1 MSISNASCT
10 PYARAAVALPPWGV
24 SLAAD
29 GWRPASNV
37 SRADKLQ
44 SIIDYYNSTLSSG
57 GGGDGGGGG
66 SPAVLAA
73 ARLWPSA
80 AALEAAIPQY
90 RRLIAPLNPP
100 ADSVAAQT
108 QAAAEIAV
116 LKQMEPHRTEK
127 PAYSVGPTI
136 KTNWPQRAF
145 FDSED
150 EYPGTTIYDILDEF
164 YSYELWSDKV
174 EEAFDVCTF
183 LARVMKQQANRARPH
198 QVAALLEPE
207 RIPDRGGDATTEGGG
222 FLPIKA
228 LSSQTASLPSGHAIQ
243 GFCMSAAVY
252 EDLLTMEE
260 PPAWFAPG
268 SASRTDVLTLLYR
281 LAYDVGDRR
290 MIAGVHYASDDYASA
305 ELVNRVLGPVLFP
318 NAQAA
323 GMVWATSDETR
334 AALCG
339 GVGYPALCTSPALNA
354 SEVGVPL
361 PPPLA
366 PDASAEPYWCP
377 QPPPPKSFGC
387 TYPSAANYDEAAVA
401 DDGSCVFDCVADGS
415 QTCADTDVCSGQRGG
430 HCRRLFAPADAPFA
444 PPASAAAAVA
454 AVPPPSQSPWPPR
467 PSPPPPSPL
476 PSPPP
481 PPSPPPSA
489 SPSPPPPPPPP
500 PPRLAV
506 ADARAC
512 RRGAARRRRR
522 PHHLR
527 GRRHRRRRRRGRRVR
542 RRRRRARVLHGAPP
556 EAAGEA
562 DDDGGEG
569 GPREVELRLAL
580 YVTKT

>member
-1 MSISNASCT
+1 M
-10 PYARAAVALPPWGV
+10 PYQRAAAALPPWGV

-44 SIIDYYNSTLSSG
+44 SIIDYYNSTLSGG

-127 PAYSVGPTI
+127 PAYSVNPTI

-150 EYPGTTIYDILDEF
+150 EYPGTTIYDILDVASD

-207 RIPDRGGDATTEGGG
+207 RIPDRGGDAETEGGG

-339 GVGYPALCTSPALNA
+339 GIGYPALCTSPALNA
-354 SEVGVPL
+354 TEVGVPL

-377 QPPPPKSFGC
+377 QPLPPKSFGC

-430 HCRRLFAPADAPFA
+430 HCRRLFAPADAPSA
-444 PPASAAAAVA
+444 PPSPPS
-454 AVPPPSQSPWPPR
+454 PPPSQSPWPPR

-500 PPRLAV
+500 GLPSPTPPLAAEELPAAAAALTTTAVVGIAVGGAAVGACAVGV
-506 ADARAC
+506 AVLVC
-512 RRGAARRRRR
+512 CMARRRR
-522 PHHLR
+522 
-527 GRRHRRRRRRGRRVR
+527 
-542 RRRRRARVLHGAPP
+542 PP
-556 EAAGEA
+556 AKLTTTAVKA
-562 DDDGGEG
+562 DLEKSNF
-569 GPREVELRLAL
+569 A
-580 YVTKT
+580 